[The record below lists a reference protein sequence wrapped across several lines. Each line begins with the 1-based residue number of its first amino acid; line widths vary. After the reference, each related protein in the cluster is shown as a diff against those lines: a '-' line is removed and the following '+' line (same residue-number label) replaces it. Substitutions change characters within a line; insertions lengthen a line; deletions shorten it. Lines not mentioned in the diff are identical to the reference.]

1 MDTQY
6 HMDLGRS
13 CLHMGLN
20 AVVTSQPEPTARDY
34 FMSNHTYAFMQAVDA
49 GSAGHISTRIKIE
62 ARVVPTRAHI
72 PSSAR
77 CS

>member
-1 MDTQY
+1 MGTQY

-13 CLHMGLN
+13 RPHIGLN
-20 AVVTSQPEPTARDY
+20 AEATSQSKPNAREY
-34 FMSNHTYAFMQAVDA
+34 FMSNHTHVFMQTVDA
-49 GSAGHISTRIKIE
+49 NSAGHISPCIKLE

-77 CS
+77 RS